1 MEFTEQWQARYSEGM
16 SEELALDPE
25 ITVQAFAQLREDA
38 AANGEDVPVLL
49 DVREPWEYQTARFE
63 DSLLMPM
70 GDVPSRAHAELD
82 PDAHIV
88 VMCHH
93 GQRSL
98 SVAMWLRGQGFE
110 RAQSLAGGIDT
121 WSRTVDASV
130 PRY

>member
-1 MEFTEQWQARYSEGM
+1 M
-16 SEELALDPE
+16 SESPPANLEPE
-25 ITVQAFAQLREDA
+25 ITPQAFAELRSAASSDA
-38 AANGEDVPVLL
+38 PILL
-49 DVREPWEYQTARFE
+49 DVREPWEFQTA
-63 DSLLMPM
+63 SLAHSLAMPM

-88 VMCHH
+88 VLCHH

-110 RAQSLAGGIDT
+110 RAQSLAGGIDA
-121 WSRTVDASV
+121 WSRVMDSSV

>member
-1 MEFTEQWQARYSEGM
+1 MSGPSIQFT
-16 SEELALDPE
+16 DPE
-25 ITVQAFAQLREDA
+25 ITPQDFARIRSLQQQQNSAQNSTPEA
-38 AANGEDVPVLL
+38 PILL
-49 DVREPWEYQTARFE
+49 DVREPWEFQTAALP

-70 GDVPSRAHAELD
+70 GDVTSRAHAELD

-88 VMCHH
+88 VLCHH

-110 RAQSLAGGIDT
+110 RAQSLAGGIDA
-121 WSRTVDASV
+121 WSREIDATV

>member
-1 MEFTEQWQARYSEGM
+1 MLESLSPDPEIA
-16 SEELALDPE
+16 PE
-25 ITVQAFAQLREDA
+25 ITVEAFAKLRASTASAPA
-38 AANGEDVPVLL
+38 AAGIAPVLL
-49 DVREPWEYQTARFE
+49 DVREPWEFHAA
-63 DSLLMPM
+63 SLSGSVLMPM

-88 VMCHH
+88 VLCHH

-110 RAQSLAGGIDT
+110 RAQSLAGGIDG
-121 WSRTVDASV
+121 WSRVIDPSV

>member
-1 MEFTEQWQARYSEGM
+1 M
-16 SEELALDPE
+16 SEPPTDLLNPE
-25 ITVQAFAQLREDA
+25 ITLQAFFQLRSQSPPSPDA
-38 AANGEDVPVLL
+38 PILL
-49 DVREPWEYQTARFE
+49 DVREPWEFHAASLP

-88 VMCHH
+88 VLCHH

-98 SVAMWLRGQGFE
+98 SVAMWLRAQGFD
-110 RAQSLAGGIDT
+110 RAQSLAGGIDL
-121 WSRTVDASV
+121 WSRTIDPTI